1 MSRVNINNLEKSV
14 DQYSLLL
21 TDSTNTA
28 TYKNPATKTYNPLT
42 DDVIFFS
49 EGGSVLV
56 DGNVMGWSNPEGVQW
71 SNVPVWDNRSW
82 NVSLNVE
89 TDGLGYF
96 SSAITT
102 QAFTSFFAL
111 IQHLNQILATYGSSF
126 RLAAGAGGDRILL
139 TQINGTPIIDT
150 ADPYFV
156 AGLFNNLELLIEDT
170 ITGGDYLVK
179 ATNPKEFTVSN
190 IYILGGKDL
199 FKGKI
204 SSGSGS
210 NIPIPILSLGSN
222 YILQHTRADD
232 ITTFMSN
239 TFTSTNNQ
247 LLPSTTY
254 TGTVLA
260 NDSIKIGISY
270 NRGNYNEFL
279 ANKPMIFLEL
289 LTHRSR
295 SNHKRNL
302 NKPQWVHPISSGGS
316 LNRTGSSYGNG
327 DPSGFKTE
335 WDLAVSTNQE
345 QIIDLNQ
352 QGFYK
357 NTSITLPQ
365 RWVDFV
371 KDPGNQLRYQRS
383 GYLTPT
389 GFPNESCVNVFK
401 QPIRFRF
408 GYIDPLDGKSVILGE
423 PSEKLY
429 ITIKQGLFEPSGD
442 TFIYDWV
449 VRH

>member
-82 NVSLNVE
+82 KVSLNVE

-126 RLAAGAGGDRILL
+126 RLAAGASGDRILL

-179 ATNPKEFTVSN
+179 TTNPTEFTVSN

-204 SSGSGS
+204 SSATSV
-210 NIPIPILSLGSN
+210 NIRSVSTVTTLLSTDYTVVFTALG
-222 YILQHTRADD
+222 IIQPLP
-232 ITTFMSN
+232 
-239 TFTSTNNQ
+239 TSNNQ
-247 LLPSTTY
+247 IL
-254 TGTVLA
+254 
-260 NDSIKIGISY
+260 
-270 NRGNYNEFL
+270 
-279 ANKPMIFLEL
+279 
-289 LTHRSR
+289 
-295 SNHKRNL
+295 NL
-302 NKPQWVHPISSGGS
+302 KNGS
-316 LNRTGSSYGNG
+316 TGS
-327 DPSGFKTE
+327 
-335 WDLAVSTNQE
+335 
-345 QIIDLNQ
+345 I
-352 QGFYK
+352 
-357 NTSITLPQ
+357 SIT
-365 RWVDFV
+365 
-371 KDPGNQLRYQRS
+371 GNIDGTAAS
-383 GYLTPT
+383 TITVPAKNSLTFH
-389 GFPNESCVNVFK
+389 G
-401 QPIRFRF
+401 
-408 GYIDPLDGKSVILGE
+408 DGTTWWI
-423 PSEKLY
+423 
-429 ITIKQGLFEPSGD
+429 I
-442 TFIYDWV
+442 
-449 VRH
+449 